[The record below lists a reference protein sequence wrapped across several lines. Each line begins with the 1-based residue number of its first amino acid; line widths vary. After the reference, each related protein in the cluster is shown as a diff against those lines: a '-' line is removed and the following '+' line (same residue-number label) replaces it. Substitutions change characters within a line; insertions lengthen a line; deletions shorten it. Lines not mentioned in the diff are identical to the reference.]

1 VAAFRPQIQSFKNG
15 KRCAEGVFPGQL
27 NLALKI
33 VPNVRVGE
41 GSSIDSEIEQFA
53 EAMNATR

>member
-41 GSSIDSEIEQFA
+41 GGSIPKSSNSP
-53 EAMNATR
+53 RR